1 VKLIKNIC
9 PLDKIAQGIHCSKT
23 KCTDLVKNVMGA
35 FNQEKLFSLL
45 RQQKFSLVIDKST
58 DKSTT
63 KHLF

>member
-1 VKLIKNIC
+1 
-9 PLDKIAQGIHCSKT
+9 
-23 KCTDLVKNVMGA
+23 MGA